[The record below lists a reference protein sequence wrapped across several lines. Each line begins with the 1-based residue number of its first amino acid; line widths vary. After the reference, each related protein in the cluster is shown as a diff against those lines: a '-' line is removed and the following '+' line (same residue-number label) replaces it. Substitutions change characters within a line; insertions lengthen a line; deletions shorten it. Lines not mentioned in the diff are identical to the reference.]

1 MEKKKRWRVEA
12 IENYQSYNGMER
24 MQWIP
29 FMYLYWV
36 MATAHRGGPRPR
48 PLRPPPRAPTR
59 ARTQIFGVKIGDIGK
74 KISFIIFL
82 DF

>member
-1 MEKKKRWRVEA
+1 
-12 IENYQSYNGMER
+12 
-24 MQWIP
+24 
-29 FMYLYWV
+29 

-59 ARTQIFGVKIGDIGK
+59 ARPQIFGVKIGDIGK